1 MAEEKKEQS
10 APELSVSPAENN
22 TPETE
27 RLEVWVYVV
36 AILALMMLVF
46 WGIVFMRLG
55 TTSIRVLTQ
64 FIPTLSMMTI
74 PVLTW
79 GVFRSFVKPPALRKS
94 RAIAFVVALGIGILG
109 MEPLIPAPL
118 STENWKQDFALKLP
132 FQGEWYT
139 TQGGDDPNRNYH
151 NTTPAH
157 RWAYDF
163 VVRKDGKTY
172 ALDGK
177 KNEDYYCFG
186 KQILSPVRGKII
198 QAENDEPDN
207 ENDEIPATLER
218 ARGNYVVIRVKT
230 GVFIFLQHL
239 KHQSLKVEIGDQ
251 VEIGQVIGGCGN
263 SGRSYRPHL
272 QIHAQNTEG
281 FPIAESLPIIFDDLE
296 KTPIGE
302 TGWRKGDGTVVN
314 GKPSD

>member
-1 MAEEKKEQS
+1 MAEGKEEQS
-10 APELSVSPAENN
+10 EPALKPEQPAGDQAVD
-22 TPETE
+22 TE

-36 AILALMMLVF
+36 AFLAFLMIVF
-46 WGIVFMRLG
+46 WSIVFMRLG
-55 TTSIRVLTQ
+55 TTSIRILTQ

-79 GVFRSFVKPPALRKS
+79 GVFRSVIKPPALRKS
-94 RAIAFVVALGIGILG
+94 RTIAFLVALGVGIVG

-118 STENWKQDFALKLP
+118 STENWKQDFPIKLP
-132 FQGEWYT
+132 FKGEWYT
-139 TQGGDDPNRNYH
+139 TQGGDDPGRNYH

-163 VVRKDGKTY
+163 VVREKGKTF

-177 KNEDYYCFG
+177 KNEDYFCFG
-186 KQILSPVRGKII
+186 KQILSPVSGKVV

-218 ARGNYVVIRVKT
+218 AKGNHLVIRVKS
-230 GVFIFLQHL
+230 GVYIFLQHL
-239 KHQSLKVEIGDQ
+239 KYQSLKVEIGDT
-251 VEIGQVIGGCGN
+251 VEVGQSVGECGN

-281 FPIAESLPIIFDDLE
+281 FPIAESLPLTFDGVE
-296 KTPIGE
+296 TPLLGE
-302 TGWRKGDGTVVN
+302 TEWRKGDGTVVI
-314 GKPSD
+314 GK